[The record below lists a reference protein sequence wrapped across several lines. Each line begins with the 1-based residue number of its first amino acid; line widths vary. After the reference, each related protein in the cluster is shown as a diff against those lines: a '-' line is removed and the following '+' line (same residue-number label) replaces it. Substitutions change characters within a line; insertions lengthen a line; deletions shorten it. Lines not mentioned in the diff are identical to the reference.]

1 MHGTTGFAALIDAS
15 DGPLVLPGV
24 GTPLEALAAVRAG
37 FPALYLS
44 GYATAGGQTGK
55 PAIGLTGL
63 REVLDALTAIGGRL
77 PHPVLV
83 DADTGYGDVSNV
95 ADTVRRLEHAGAAGI
110 QLEDQTWP
118 KRCGHLDG
126 KTVEP
131 VDVMVR
137 KLRAALA
144 ARTDPATFLVAR
156 TDARSPLGLDEALA
170 RAQTYA
176 EVGADAVFI
185 DAPHSVEELRRIG
198 REVPGRLVVNISES
212 GLTPTLPAAELGAM
226 GFDLVLYPTGAL
238 RAAAAVVQSYFGH
251 LAAARD
257 SGGWDGPM
265 LTLSSFNE
273 LVGLPEI
280 QLEEAAVLAETSRA
294 DAS

>member
-1 MHGTTGFAALIDAS
+1 MDAPAGFAALLEAA

-37 FPALYLS
+37 FGGIYLS
-44 GYATAGGQTGK
+44 GYATAGFQSGK
-55 PAIGLTGL
+55 PDIGLTGL
-63 REVLDALTAIGGRL
+63 REVLDCLTAIGARL
-77 PHPVLV
+77 AQPVLV

-95 ADTVRRLEHAGAAGI
+95 ADTVQRLERAGARGI

-137 KLRAALA
+137 KLRAALS
-144 ARTDPATFLVAR
+144 ARSSPDVFLVAR
-156 TDARSPLGLDEALA
+156 TDARSPLGLDEAIT

-176 EVGADAVFI
+176 EVGVDAVFV
-185 DAPHSVEELRRIG
+185 DAPHSPDELRRIG
-198 REVPGRLVVNISES
+198 AEVPGRLVVNISES

-226 GFDLVLYPTGAL
+226 GYDVVIYPTGAL
-238 RAAAAVVQSYFGH
+238 RAAAAAMQSYFEH
-251 LAAARD
+251 LRAAGD
-257 SGGWDGPM
+257 SAGWAGPM
-265 LTLSSFNE
+265 LTLGEFNE
-273 LVGLPEI
+273 LVGLGTY
-280 QLEEAAVLAETSRA
+280 QKAEAALL
-294 DAS
+294 